1 MVLSYIRS
9 FANIIVYLLIK
20 DKTTINADIKR
31 YLESYEITPPQPEK
45 AIYVRELV
53 YCSRRSREFL
63 NVFYFRVGRSL
74 SRYHLLS
81 VIKMIYPPKETI
93 GFGIEPQKLGK
104 GLFIQHG
111 DSTIIHAR
119 EIGDNLTIYQN
130 VTIGDSGRGCPS
142 IGNDVTICTGAAVLG
157 PIHVGEGSII
167 GANATIVKD
176 VPANSVI
183 VPARNRIVKLNAHRV
198 DLPF

>member
-1 MVLSYIRS
+1 M
-9 FANIIVYLLIK
+9 
-20 DKTTINADIKR
+20 
-31 YLESYEITPPQPEK
+31 
-45 AIYVRELV
+45 
-53 YCSRRSREFL
+53 
-63 NVFYFRVGRSL
+63 FYFRVGRSL